1 MKKLEFIK
9 KTILPV
15 LLSVTMISS
24 TSLADGTN
32 RQSQISSHGAVDIT
46 SGDGSVLID
55 SEDMKTLANETDTLE
70 SIYKTRLQQAVNRL
84 NTFIQP
90 DGSITHKKEASGN
103 QMTLPSFDLLASA
116 ITNSQSSSTAIA
128 DLSGTNYYKTNEG
141 KINTSG
147 SGTSVSLGAA
157 SADNLSAGKIA
168 FVDGTLLLGTGSDN
182 ESYFNQG
189 YTAGTT
195 DGQAKKTDNVSV
207 QYHYHVHIG
216 SADISSIPDGYVYY
230 SNNDPGGCFEGR
242 GHVHNK
248 VVNCRYHLQTCG
260 GTLTYH
266 HHDSCVDSGSGW
278 GTDNGHVSCGW
289 VCDKCH
295 DWPKNSSGGTC
306 QKTSKV
312 YDCHS
317 PTNKWVVSCGMTTG
331 TLESI
336 TIAYQ

>member
-189 YTAGTT
+189 YTSGKP
-195 DGQAKKTDNVSV
+195 DGQSQKSGIVSV
-207 QYHYHVHIG
+207 NITKHSHSSSCYSTINCTVTRTKTGNKQNRTCSGCAGAVREFVEIEFVHSNPLCPNYKPWG
-216 SADISSIPDGYVYY
+216 SGARLWKCTSHSKSITGSEDHTTSVQVCPYSDGQILK
-230 SNNDPGGCFEGR
+230 R
-242 GHVHNK
+242 
-248 VVNCRYHLQTCG
+248 
-260 GTLTYH
+260 TLTFL
-266 HHDSCVDSGSGW
+266 
-278 GTDNGHVSCGW
+278 
-289 VCDKCH
+289 K
-295 DWPKNSSGGTC
+295 
-306 QKTSKV
+306 
-312 YDCHS
+312 
-317 PTNKWVVSCGMTTG
+317 
-331 TLESI
+331 
-336 TIAYQ
+336 

>member
-189 YTAGTT
+189 YTAGKPDGSSQKSGIVSVNITKHSHSSSCYHKIDCIVNCVKTGNKRTGHCAGCGHTT
-195 DGQAKKTDNVSV
+195 EQIEYEYVHSNTLCPNYKPWGQNYRSYWCSNEQDHGSYSYTRTCNAPLKQTCPYSDGQIIK
-207 QYHYHVHIG
+207 
-216 SADISSIPDGYVYY
+216 
-230 SNNDPGGCFEGR
+230 R
-242 GHVHNK
+242 
-248 VVNCRYHLQTCG
+248 
-260 GTLTYH
+260 TLTFL
-266 HHDSCVDSGSGW
+266 
-278 GTDNGHVSCGW
+278 
-289 VCDKCH
+289 K
-295 DWPKNSSGGTC
+295 
-306 QKTSKV
+306 
-312 YDCHS
+312 
-317 PTNKWVVSCGMTTG
+317 
-331 TLESI
+331 
-336 TIAYQ
+336 